1 LLRLRAD
8 EHADLHVN
16 HEDTMLGMFEGNTDT
31 TNALDLL
38 KNDHDE
44 VEKMFDEFEERRE
57 SSNARSKRQLV
68 ERICKAL
75 EVHAQLE
82 EEVFYPAFRKEEKM
96 EDLLDEAAVE
106 HQSVKTLVARLE
118 ASTPDDTL
126 YDARVKV
133 LSEYVKHHVREEEG
147 EMFPKARSSGV
158 DLDALGQTMAARKE
172 QLEQGGAKS
181 ALEEQLKDAKAER
194 GRRTTAKRRPAGKT
208 ASTSRKTSRSQPRA
222 SQRKMATRKPAT
234 RKTSSKGSTRRS
246 SAR

>member
-1 LLRLRAD
+1 VPTSTPTFT
-8 EHADLHVN
+8 VN
-16 HEDTMLGMFEGNTDT
+16 YEDTMLGMFEGKPDR

-38 KNDHDE
+38 KDDHDE
-44 VEKMFDEFEERRE
+44 VEKMFDQFED
-57 SSNARSKRQLV
+57 SKDDADARSKRQLV

-82 EEVFYPAFRKEEKM
+82 EEVFYPAFRKEKEM

-106 HQSVKTLVARLE
+106 HQSVKSLVARLE
-118 ASTPDDTL
+118 ASTPDDML

-147 EMFPKARSSGV
+147 EMFPKARSSAV
-158 DLDALGQTMAARKE
+158 DLDALGQRMTARKE
-172 QLEQGGAKS
+172 QLEQGGAKR
-181 ALEEQLKDAKAER
+181 ALDEEMQPDKGARA
-194 GRRTTAKRRPAGKT
+194 RRTPAKRRPTAKS
-208 ASTSRKTSRSQPRA
+208 ASTSRKKTRSQPRA
-222 SQRKMATRKPAT
+222 SQRKTATRKSAT